1 MGTAEGVHS
10 MGTVLPGRGLGEDF
24 KEETVC
30 WFLKVPVHIS
40 EDNRFGARFKEVNVE
55 AHLSASPVTLNT
67 VTLTLCVTRAQHS
80 MTT

>member
-1 MGTAEGVHS
+1 

-55 AHLSASPVTLNT
+55 AHLSASPVTEHCHT
-67 VTLTLCVTRAQHS
+67 DSVCHQGPAQYDYLINIC
-80 MTT
+80 